1 MGGCGSC
8 GLTLYVSGMAPIV
21 PRYIDSGSGLEFATW
36 PLERWRRGGPDV
48 EAWMRSAAF
57 SSLNLSISWR
67 RAFSCRS
74 LANCLLSMA
83 RRHSELSSSSLP
95 DERLWEGVAIF
106 AGD

>member
-1 MGGCGSC
+1 MGVCGSC
-8 GLTLYVSGMAPIV
+8 GLTLRASGTTPV
-21 PRYIDSGSGLEFATW
+21 VTGYIDSGPGLEFATW

-48 EAWMRSAAF
+48 EAWMRNTTF
-57 SSLNLSISWR
+57 SSLNLSVSWR

-83 RRHSELSSSSLP
+83 WRHSELSSSPLP
-95 DERLWEGVAIF
+95 DEWLREGVAIF

>member
-1 MGGCGSC
+1 MGVCGSC
-8 GLTLYVSGMAPIV
+8 GLTLYASGIAPAA
-21 PRYIDSGSGLEFATW
+21 PGYIDFGSGLEFAIW
-36 PLERWRRGGPDV
+36 PLEHWRRGGPDV
-48 EAWMRSAAF
+48 EAWMRSTAF
-57 SSLNLSISWR
+57 SSLNFSVSWR

-83 RRHSELSSSSLP
+83 WRHSELSSPSLP